1 MIQAKNVLITEK
13 DEQISALQSKVDGLN
28 SVIENIRKT
37 QTDEATSPQIQQL
50 QLDNFNLKQTTIK
63 QSQIIK
69 SLNQQLA
76 EAEKEGKLLKQTT
89 EKLRLELGQMS
100 AEMKIL
106 NNANGISKVELTRT
120 TGELSEAKLAIREL
134 QQSEASLK
142 QTYKQQLS
150 EKQKIESSLKTV
162 REEQAETQN

>member
-13 DEQISALQSKVDGLN
+13 DEQISALQCKVDGLN
-28 SVIENIRKT
+28 NVIENIRKA
-37 QTDEATSPQIQQL
+37 QTDETTSPQIQQL

-162 REEQAETQN
+162 REELAETQN